1 MNHDQS
7 KVITF
12 TRNELYE
19 KIWSTP
25 TIKLARDFGLSD
37 VALGKICKKHSIPKP
52 PLGYWAK
59 LAHGKTVARPT
70 LQTIGDQRLEIIEI
84 RKRPLV
90 STGTK
95 THFPDHEKEAPI
107 AVAERLTSPHPLVR
121 STIDALKNLTPDET
135 GILRSRTSGCL
146 NVRVG
151 RQSVGRAMRLM
162 DALIKALEAR
172 SSTVSVVERDR
183 THQTCVKM
191 LDETI
196 EIELREGLSRREKQF
211 TAAELR
217 EREKSSWLRDR
228 KEYEFYPSES
238 FVFTI
243 LSYYGEGLRKVW
255 SDGKRQRLENCLS
268 SIIAGLG
275 AAAEGEKALRLRREQ
290 RERERQEEQRRRWE
304 EEERRRKQEEKIKDL
319 ERWVANWNQSRRIR
333 EFLSEVEKAAAEDSI
348 KKTENLSDWLSWA
361 HAYADSIDPIHLT
374 FNSSRRPETIMTPKS
389 RIR

>member
-1 MNHDQS
+1 MDNNES
-7 KVITF
+7 EVITF

-19 KIWSTP
+19 KLWNTP
-25 TIKLARDFGLSD
+25 TIKLAREYGFSD

-59 LAHGKTVARPT
+59 FAYGKTVPRPP
-70 LQTIGDQRLEIIEI
+70 LPKIDDQRLERIEI

-90 STGTK
+90 SAGSKSQSTEL
-95 THFPDHEKEAPI
+95 EKEPPI
-107 AVAERLTSPHPLVR
+107 PVPERLTSPHPLVR
-121 STIDALKNLTPDET
+121 STIDALKNSTSDDT
-135 GILRSRTSGCL
+135 GILKSRTAGCL
-146 NVRVG
+146 NVRVS

-162 DALIKALEAR
+162 NALIKALEAR
-172 SSTVSVVERDR
+172 GATVSVIEHDR
-183 THQTCVKM
+183 RHQTRVKI

-196 EIELREGLSRREKQF
+196 EIELKEALDRSEKQF

-228 KEYEFYPSES
+228 KEYEFSPSGN

-243 LSYYGEGLRKVW
+243 LEYCGEGIRKVW

-290 RERERQEEQRRRWE
+290 RERERQEEERRRWE
-304 EEERRRKQEEKIKDL
+304 EEERRRKEEEKIKHL
-319 ERWVANWNQSRRIR
+319 EKLVGNWNQSRRIR
-333 EFLSEVEKAAAEDSI
+333 EFLSEVEKAAAENPT
-348 KKTENLSDWLSWA
+348 KKTDNLADWLSWA
-361 HAYADSIDPIHLT
+361 HAYAETIDPIHLT
-374 FNSSRRPETIMTPKS
+374 FHSSAQPENNVEP
-389 RIR
+389 